1 MYMWIAIGGLAG
13 VFARVGVHGLF
24 QRLVGTAF
32 PWGTLVVNVTGSLA
46 IGFVARYGTGSAS
59 LSPELRTG
67 LMVGFCGAYTT
78 FSTYS
83 YETVRLLQDGAYLRA
98 GTYAVG
104 SVILSLGATLL
115 GMAAANR
122 LA

>member
-1 MYMWIAIGGLAG
+1 MYLWIGIGGLAG
-13 VFARVGVHGLF
+13 VFARLGMNGLF
-24 QRLVGTAF
+24 QRLVGAAF
-32 PWGTLVVNVTGSLA
+32 PWGTLVINVTGSLV

-59 LSPELRTG
+59 LSPELRAG

-83 YETVRLLQDGAYLRA
+83 YDTVLLLQNGAYLRA
-98 GTYAVG
+98 GMYAVG
-104 SVILSLGATLL
+104 SVVLSLGATLL
-115 GMAAANR
+115 GMAAASR